1 MHARSLAGPH
11 AATPVELK
19 ARLAAERRG
28 VPFLLYRDGEGRQVI
43 VPLDAHAARVA
54 LGRRSDNDVALG
66 WDAEVSRVHA
76 QLEPVGGDW
85 ALSDDGLSRNGSYVN
100 GQRIAGRRRL
110 RDGDRLCFGETPML
124 FCAPAHDGSLSTAAV
139 GLGGGSAIALTD
151 VQHAILVALCRP
163 MKDSAY
169 APPATNRE
177 IAEEV
182 HLSVDAVKAHL
193 RLIFE
198 RLGLEDVPQN
208 QKRARLAAL
217 ALVNGLVRQHDF

>member
-1 MHARSLAGPH
+1 MIL
-11 AATPVELK
+11 EL
-19 ARLAAERRG
+19 
-28 VPFLLYRDGEGRQVI
+28 DSC
-43 VPLDAHAARVA
+43 AARVTSA
-54 LGRRSDNDVALG
+54 AGRQRVALA

-85 ALSDDGLSRNGSYVN
+85 ALIDDGLSRNGTFVN
-100 GQRIAGRRRL
+100 GERIAGRRRL
-110 RDGDRLCFGETPML
+110 RDGDRLCFGETPVAVL
-124 FCAPAHDGSLSTAAV
+124 RARCTRARCRPPRSASGAGAISLTEPQRAM
-139 GLGGGSAIALTD
+139 
-151 VQHAILVALCRP
+151 LVALCRP
-163 MKDSAY
+163 MQDSAY
-169 APPATNRE
+169 ATPATNRE

-193 RLIFE
+193 RVIFE